1 VVAENEVPIAFGYP
15 CVTKGGGEMLPND
28 KKPWAKTLARTVI
41 GVTLV
46 ALGVL
51 AYLLQIHDSLHIPE
65 IVGIFLLFLTI
76 VPPNLAVIYPWLL
89 PSKQVPG
96 NSRTSKST
104 AR

>member
-1 VVAENEVPIAFGYP
+1 
-15 CVTKGGGEMLPND
+15 MLPND

-51 AYLLQIHDSLHIPE
+51 AYYLQDQNSLHIPE

-89 PSKQVPG
+89 PTKQTPTNSSASK
-96 NSRTSKST
+96 NT

>member
-1 VVAENEVPIAFGYP
+1 MPPHI
-15 CVTKGGGEMLPND
+15 

-51 AYLLQIHDSLHIPE
+51 AYFLQTRGSLHIPE

-89 PSKQVPG
+89 PLNHAPG
-96 NSRTSKST
+96 TRNSKST

>member
-1 VVAENEVPIAFGYP
+1 
-15 CVTKGGGEMLPND
+15 MLPND

-51 AYLLQIHDSLHIPE
+51 AYVLHDRDSLHIPE
-65 IVGIFLLFLTI
+65 IVGLFLLFLTI

-89 PSKQVPG
+89 PSNNLPG
-96 NSRTSKST
+96 KSRSSKSA